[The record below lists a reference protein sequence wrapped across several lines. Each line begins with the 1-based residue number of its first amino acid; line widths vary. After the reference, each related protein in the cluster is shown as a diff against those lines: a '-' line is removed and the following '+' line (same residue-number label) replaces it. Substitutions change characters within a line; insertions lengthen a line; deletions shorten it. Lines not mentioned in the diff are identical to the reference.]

1 MEKGHGSIMAKF
13 GQYESLLKRLLKNKD
28 SLTSQKANGRNKYQV
43 RINDLKKQMKA
54 QGLKFSQLLK
64 DVKGQ
69 EKEGSWSRT
78 TKKKSTAKKPI
89 PHSKASLDFNPNK
102 RVFKTDKEY
111 RAWKK
116 QKNLYNR

>member
-1 MEKGHGSIMAKF
+1 MAKF
-13 GQYESLLKRLLKNKD
+13 GQYESLLKQLLKNKD

-54 QGLKFSQLLK
+54 QWLKFSQLLK

-78 TKKKSTAKKPI
+78 TKKKTVASKAR

>member
-1 MEKGHGSIMAKF
+1 MAKF
-13 GQYESLLKRLLKNKD
+13 GQYESLLKKLLKNKS
-28 SLTSQKANGRNKYQV
+28 SLTEQKSNGRNKYQV

-69 EKEGSWSRT
+69 EKEGLWSRT
-78 TKKKSTAKKPI
+78 PKKKAVTNKAR
-89 PHSKASLDFNPNK
+89 PHSQASLSFNPNK
-102 RVFKTDKEY
+102 RVFKTRKEY
-111 RAWKK
+111 NEWKK